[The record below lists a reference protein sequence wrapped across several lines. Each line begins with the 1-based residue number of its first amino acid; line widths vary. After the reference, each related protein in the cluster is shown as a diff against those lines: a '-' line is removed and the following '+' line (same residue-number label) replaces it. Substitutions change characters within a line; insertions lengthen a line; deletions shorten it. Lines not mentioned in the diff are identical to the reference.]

1 MELWDD
7 GNSGVVTAVFE
18 LPGMGP
24 DEVSVD
30 VVDGR
35 LIVSGER
42 RQRAL
47 SKASTA
53 HGHTGARSEDEDASP
68 LVGRSG
74 ILQVRELKYGFFRRV
89 LSVPT
94 GCKVSFSLSCCR
106 CELELT
112 LSVTLSDRGPGCV
125 HGAWDAHRVMASCS
139 EGRRPCAQR

>member
-7 GNSGVVTAVFE
+7 GDSPVVTAIFE

-47 SKASTA
+47 SKASAA
-53 HGHTGARSEDEDASP
+53 HGHTGVRLEDDDVSA
-68 LVGRSG
+68 LVGGRSG
-74 ILQVRELKYGFFRRV
+74 VLQVRELKYGFFRRV
-89 LSVPT
+89 LSVPA
-94 GCKVSFSLSCCR
+94 GCTVSFFLSCCR
-106 CELELT
+106 CKLELT
-112 LSVTLSDRGPGCV
+112 PSVTLSDRGPGGV

-139 EGRRPCAQR
+139 

>member
-1 MELWDD
+1 MPVRPPRSKSSSLLEKRLGRSLSVDETLRLAAYARALKLRRTQQRIYKPRMELWDD
-7 GNSGVVTAVFE
+7 GNSAVVTAVFE

-53 HGHTGARSEDEDASP
+53 HGHTGTRSEDEDASP

-94 GCKVSFSLSCCR
+94 GCK
-106 CELELT
+106 
-112 LSVTLSDRGPGCV
+112 
-125 HGAWDAHRVMASCS
+125 
-139 EGRRPCAQR
+139 